1 MRGLFEKDLRLL
13 STKKQNILI
22 FCIII
27 LIMAFS
33 VDYTFLI
40 GYGTMLFGIWSIAT
54 ISYDEFDNGM
64 SFIMTLPI
72 TAKDY
77 VKEKFI
83 FSGLFVTAGWIASNL
98 VGVIA
103 GLVKSNLISIGE
115 NTAESISTLFI
126 FLAIVS
132 VMIVVELKFGVE
144 KSRTVMM
151 VLAGA
156 VFAIGLLGSRLLPE
170 DQPTIIKSISNASD
184 LIILMCFVVISII
197 VIIATYLASCRIME
211 NKQY

>member
-64 SFIMTLPI
+64 PFIMTLPI
-72 TAKDY
+72 TTKDY
-77 VKEKFI
+77 VKEKYI
-83 FSGLFVTAGWIASNL
+83 FSGLFVTVGWLASNL

-156 VFAIGLLGSRLLPE
+156 VFAIGLLGSKLMPE
-170 DQPTIIKSISNASD
+170 EKPTVIKAISQASD
-184 LIILMCFVVISII
+184 SMILMCFVVISII